1 MNNFRVFFLLLVAP
15 LIPALAGC
23 DWTRLMALRSE
34 MHDIY
39 DSTAWKGKGNAVLVF
54 RQPLLTIDD
63 LKAFEVYPE
72 MLDARNALLR
82 YQRIGAPPGTPTEY
96 EIRLQFI
103 DGKLA
108 GLVLPPPLREGLGPD
123 NIRELFALIGARNDG
138 KSGLKA
144 LPKSQLVSA
153 GLFRGTVA
161 DLGDEAVID
170 LRPLDPRNRP
180 IYIKLTETKRAGY
193 YSEFL
198 ISTKR
203 RS

>member
-1 MNNFRVFFLLLVAP
+1 MNNFRLFFLLLVSP

-23 DWTRLMALRSE
+23 DWARLIALRLKL
-34 MHDIY
+34 HDIHEA
-39 DSTAWKGKGNAVLVF
+39 TAWEGRGNAVLVF
-54 RQPLLTIDD
+54 KQPLLTIDD

-82 YQRIGAPPGTPTEY
+82 YQRIGASPGAPTQY

-108 GLVLPPPLREGLGPD
+108 GLVLPSPLREGLGPD

-153 GLFRGTVA
+153 GLFPGTVA

-170 LRPLDPRNRP
+170 LRPLDSRNRP
-180 IYIKLTETKRAGY
+180 IYIKMTGTQRAGY